1 MQQQKMQQ
9 MHAGGVKR
17 LGPAPGQRAKGER
30 KPRDSVK
37 SPSIRKPK
45 DIHYIRLRMVQQY
58 FRGVELKDGDK
69 EDAAAPELA

>member
-1 MQQQKMQQ
+1 MQ
-9 MHAGGVKR
+9 AGGAKR
-17 LGPAPGQRAKGER
+17 LGAAPGQRAKGER

-37 SPSIRKPK
+37 SPSIRRVKE
-45 DIHYIRLRMVQQY
+45 INYIRLRMVQQY